1 MATVSTDTPQLP
13 KVRLRLQRRVAY
25 MIAAGLMATMGTL
38 FSTAAFAAGVS
49 KVDVLAMLFFMGAG
63 FTLFMLA
70 LLYLSQ
76 AHTAR

>member
-1 MATVSTDTPQLP
+1 MATVSTDTSQLP
-13 KVRLRLQRRVAY
+13 KVRLRLQRKVAY
-25 MIAAGLMATMGTL
+25 MIAAGIMAVMGTL

-63 FTLFMLA
+63 FALFMLA

-76 AHTAR
+76 VHTAR